1 MKFQNLSVKRLFSRV
16 AMGLALSMSG
26 ITIALF
32 LVTKQIAVLLT
43 GGTLL
48 LCALVGIFVL
58 TQAFGKRLS
67 QFTADLCQTLDH
79 MIAGNEAPQRP
90 EDSET
95 QLARI
100 GHRLARLYQIMQ
112 ENRRRVDEERQE
124 LQTLVSDISHQ
135 VKTPVSNLKM
145 ATDTLLEKP
154 MTVVELAG
162 AVPGISGPAL
172 SQHLQKLRAGQLVQ
186 AEKQGQF
193 VRYSIKDERLYALMA
208 LLKKEYCSET
218 GL

>member
-43 GGTLL
+43 GGALL

-100 GHRLARLYQIMQ
+100 GWQGFTRSCRRTAAGWTRNGRSYRPLYRIFPI
-112 ENRRRVDEERQE
+112 R
-124 LQTLVSDISHQ
+124 
-135 VKTPVSNLKM
+135 
-145 ATDTLLEKP
+145 
-154 MTVVELAG
+154 
-162 AVPGISGPAL
+162 
-172 SQHLQKLRAGQLVQ
+172 
-186 AEKQGQF
+186 
-193 VRYSIKDERLYALMA
+193 
-208 LLKKEYCSET
+208 
-218 GL
+218 

>member
-1 MKFQNLSVKRLFSRV
+1 MKFQNLSVKRLFGRV
-16 AMGLALSMSG
+16 AMELVLSMSG

-112 ENRRRVDEERQE
+112 ENRPPLNRISIINAASFRAASPSRRRLPRQ
-124 LQTLVSDISHQ
+124 LPRQ
-135 VKTPVSNLKM
+135 
-145 ATDTLLEKP
+145 
-154 MTVVELAG
+154 
-162 AVPGISGPAL
+162 
-172 SQHLQKLRAGQLVQ
+172 R
-186 AEKQGQF
+186 
-193 VRYSIKDERLYALMA
+193 
-208 LLKKEYCSET
+208 
-218 GL
+218 

>member
-32 LVTKQIAVLLT
+32 LVTKQTAVLLT

-79 MIAGNEAPQRP
+79 MIAGNEAPQRQRTAKPSLP
-90 EDSET
+90 ESDTGWQGFTRLCRRTAVLWTRNGRSYRP
-95 QLARI
+95 LYRI
-100 GHRLARLYQIMQ
+100 FPIR
-112 ENRRRVDEERQE
+112 
-124 LQTLVSDISHQ
+124 
-135 VKTPVSNLKM
+135 
-145 ATDTLLEKP
+145 
-154 MTVVELAG
+154 
-162 AVPGISGPAL
+162 
-172 SQHLQKLRAGQLVQ
+172 
-186 AEKQGQF
+186 
-193 VRYSIKDERLYALMA
+193 
-208 LLKKEYCSET
+208 
-218 GL
+218 